1 MYLCDK
7 GLERMCC
14 ISICYSYDYVSM
26 RGENQVQEGDLI
38 ERQEDWG
45 NRLDADSKDIG
56 RDQHDS

>member
-1 MYLCDK
+1 MYLFDK

-14 ISICYSYDYVSM
+14 VSICCSYDYVSM

-38 ERQEDWG
+38 EDQEDWG

-56 RDQHDS
+56 RVQHAS